1 MNKYQKLM
9 GNTLIFGV
17 GQLLSKLVGF
27 LLTGLYLRCIPKEEF
42 NTAELIYST
51 VNMLVPMVT
60 FSMADAV
67 IRFGMAK
74 EYDKR
79 KIYTCACL
87 FVLGG
92 MSIFM
97 LFTPLVAN
105 ISKFAGYSFLL
116 YVYCYFSCFRQIASQ
131 FVRAQ
136 GAIKLYLAD
145 GVFAVFVQLIV
156 NLIMVAGLHM
166 GVTGYVMGFI
176 ISDAISL
183 AMLTVIAR
191 LGQCLHMKYFDR
203 KIAGEMLRFAAPLI
217 PTYMLWWVT
226 SSSDRWFM
234 TYMVGEGESG
244 IYSSGYKLPTL
255 LMLVTTIF
263 YQAWQMS
270 SIEERN
276 SRTLGKFYENVFG
289 AYTSLMFIAAAG
301 LIMLIKPLTFVLT
314 GNGENGKDYFTVYPV
329 VPILVA
335 AMLFQCFCQFLSS
348 VYTTKKRS
356 VNSCVTALI
365 AAVVNII
372 LNIVLI
378 PKYGMYGAAIAT
390 AAAYFACFAVR
401 LFDARQYIFFKVDY
415 LRLIVNTGIT
425 VFMCV
430 LIAKAPKLWV
440 LWVILCFAVSLI
452 YNMDAVIKTLRKIL
466 SRGTV
471 RQPQNA
477 QGNAGSANVPTNY
490 GERR

>member
-1 MNKYQKLM
+1 MNKYKKLM

-17 GQLLSKLVGF
+17 GQLLSKLLGF
-27 LLTGLYLRCIPKEEF
+27 LLTGLYLRFIPTKEF

-92 MSIFM
+92 MSVFM

-105 ISKFAGYSFLL
+105 ISIFTGYSFLL

-131 FVRAQ
+131 FVRSQ

-145 GVFAVFVQLIV
+145 SVFSTFVQLIANV
-156 NLIMVAGLHM
+156 IMIVGLKM
-166 GVTGYVMGFI
+166 GVRGYVLGFI
-176 ISDAISL
+176 ISDAVSL
-183 AMLTVIAR
+183 ALLTVIAR
-191 LGQCLHMKYFDR
+191 LGQCLHMKFFDR
-203 KIAGEMLRFAAPLI
+203 KIAKEMLHFSVPLI
-217 PTYMLWWVT
+217 PTYVLWWVT

-234 TYMVGEGESG
+234 TYMIGEDESG

-301 LIMLIKPLTFVLT
+301 LIMLIKPFTFVLT
-314 GNGENGKDYFTVYPV
+314 GNGENGQDYFTVYPV
-329 VPILVA
+329 VPILVT
-335 AMLFQCFCQFLSS
+335 AMLFQCLCQFLSS
-348 VYTTKKRS
+348 VYTTKKQS
-356 VNSCVTALI
+356 LNSLVTALI

-378 PKYGMYGAAIAT
+378 PEHSMYGAAIAT

-401 LFDARQYIFFKVDY
+401 LFDTRRYIFFKADY
-415 LRLIVNTGIT
+415 LRLIVNTCIT

-430 LIAKAPKLWV
+430 LVANAPKLWV
-440 LWVILCFAVSLI
+440 LWVILCFTVSLV
-452 YNMDAVIKTLRKIL
+452 YNMDAVLKTLRKIL
-466 SRGTV
+466 SKNTV
-471 RQPQNA
+471 RQPQ
-477 QGNAGSANVPTNY
+477 GSS
-490 GERR
+490 GRRQ